1 MSLFENSGA
10 QPLGSGTITAIHC
23 VTDDALA
30 SLASG
35 YKRTV
40 ASRYRTVISDAI
52 AQEIPPGSLQVSPK
66 IDGQLWFLV
75 LEGSTAFLI
84 SPRGRVISGDLP
96 VLKEANAF
104 AARAQ
109 GRTVLAGELF
119 MLSKEDRPRCGDI
132 AATLGGGAEAGVAR
146 LCFHAFDLAA
156 GGDATTPSPADAY
169 ADRLAVIQ
177 RLLDGGKRL
186 QAIKTESANT
196 PAEVQ
201 TYFDQWVGGGKAEG
215 LVVRSGDGR
224 VFKVKPTLTLDA
236 AVIGYTQ
243 RTEAPDQ
250 ARSLL
255 LALMR
260 TDGRFQ
266 AIGAVG
272 NLGTDAQRKA
282 LLEQL
287 SGLGCESTYRHASNS
302 GAMYR
307 FVKPEVVVEVR
318 VSDLQALDASN
329 APIQRMVMAYDS
341 GWKAVRKM
349 AGVGLIHPVLER
361 VRDDKA
367 VNETDVRAAQIE
379 ERAYV
384 ADLAASS
391 EAVALPESTVLRREA
406 YTKAS
411 KGSLAVR
418 KLLVWKTNKEALDP
432 QFPAYVVHWTDY
444 SPGRG
449 DPIKHTT
456 RPAPTEAVATALADA
471 LITKNIKR
479 GWKPA

>member
-1 MSLFENSGA
+1 MSLINTATA
-10 QPLGSGTITAIHC
+10 QPLGSGSITGIGG
-23 VTDDALA
+23 VSDEALA
-30 SLASG
+30 TIASG

-40 ASRYRTVISDAI
+40 ASRYRTVIADEI

-66 IDGQLWFLV
+66 IDGQIWFLV
-75 LEGSTAFLI
+75 IEGSETCLI
-84 SPRGRVISGDLP
+84 SPRGRAISGDLP

-119 MLSKEDRPRCGDI
+119 VIQKGDRPRCGDVS
-132 AATLGGGAEAGVAR
+132 AMLSGGAEAGVAR

-156 GGDATTPSPADAY
+156 GGDAECPTPADTY
-169 ADRLAVIQ
+169 ADRLAVLK

-186 QAIKTESANT
+186 QAIKTESASNA
-196 PAEVQ
+196 AEVQ
-201 TYFDQWVGGGKAEG
+201 GFFDEWVGGGKAEG
-215 LVVRSGDGR
+215 LVVRTADGR
-224 VFKVKPTLTLDA
+224 IFKVKPSMTIDA

-255 LALMR
+255 IAVMR

-266 AIGAVG
+266 AIGSVG
-272 NLGTDAQRKA
+272 NLGTDDNRTA
-282 LLEQL
+282 LLASL
-287 SGLGCESTYRHASNS
+287 SGLGCDSTYRHASSS
-302 GAMYR
+302 GALYR

-318 VSDLQALDASN
+318 VSDLQALDASD
-329 APIQRMVMAYDS
+329 APIQRMVVEYS
-341 GWKAVRKM
+341 GGWKAVRKM

-361 VRDDKA
+361 VREDKA

-384 ADLAASS
+384 ADLNEAS
-391 EAVALPESTVLRREA
+391 EAVALPESTMLRREA
-406 YTKAS
+406 YAKAS
-411 KGSLAVR
+411 KGSLAIR
-418 KLLVWKTNKEALDP
+418 KLLVWKTNKETVDP
-432 QFPAYVVHWTDY
+432 RFPAYVVHWTDY

-456 RPAPTEAVATALADA
+456 RPAPTEAAATQLADA

-479 GWKPA
+479 GWNPA